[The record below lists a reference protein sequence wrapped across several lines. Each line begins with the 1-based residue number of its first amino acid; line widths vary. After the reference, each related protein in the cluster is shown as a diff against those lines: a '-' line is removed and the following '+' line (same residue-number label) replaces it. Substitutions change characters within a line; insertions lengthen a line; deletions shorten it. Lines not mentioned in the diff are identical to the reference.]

1 MLPLVLTQL
10 VWPGQQK
17 HVWWGVDA
25 IVLPPVLAWLVLLA
39 RPAVLMF
46 LKDDTYN
53 VKPNTDV
60 RVKFFPRIYQL

>member
-17 HVWWGVDA
+17 HVWWG
-25 IVLPPVLAWLVLLA
+25 
-39 RPAVLMF
+39 VLMF